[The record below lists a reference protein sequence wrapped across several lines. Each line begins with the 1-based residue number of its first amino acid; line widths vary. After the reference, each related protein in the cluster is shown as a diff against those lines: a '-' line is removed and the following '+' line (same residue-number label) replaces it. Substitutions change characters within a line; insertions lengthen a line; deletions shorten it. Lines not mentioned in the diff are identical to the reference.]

1 MATVI
6 RGDDNFDTAF
16 AKSVAVIA
24 DVKAY
29 NVAGGTFTS
38 GSFLT
43 RDLNTELDD
52 PENIV
57 TIASNQFTLQA
68 GTYLVEW
75 SAPSYKVST
84 NVSKL
89 QNITDNV
96 TEAEGMVAY
105 ADNADNNA
113 TFSAGAGI
121 VTITSAKVFE
131 IQHRCEDTKATNGYG
146 VQQSVASLVNS
157 VFTLVKIHKI
167 GA

>member
-6 RGDDNFDTAF
+6 RGSDNFDTAY
-16 AKSVAVIA
+16 AKSVAIIA

-29 NVAGGTFTS
+29 DASGGTFTA
-38 GSFLT
+38 GAWQT

-52 PENIV
+52 PSNIV

-75 SAPSYKVST
+75 SAPAYKVDRHS
-84 NVSKL
+84 SRL
-89 QNITDNV
+89 QNITDST
-96 TEAEGMVAY
+96 TEVLGTTEYSNDAETIITRSM
-105 ADNADNNA
+105 
-113 TFSAGAGI
+113 GAS
-121 VTITSAKVFE
+121 VLTITGAKAFE
-131 IQHRCEDTKATNGYG
+131 IQHYG
-146 VQQSVASLVNS
+146 AITRASYGMGLNSNISNINS

>member
-1 MATVI
+1 MATTI

-16 AKSVAVIA
+16 AKSVAIIA

-29 NVAGGTFTS
+29 NVNGGSSSATTWH
-38 GSFLT
+38 T

-68 GTYLVEW
+68 GTYLIEW
-75 SAPSYKVST
+75 SAPSYATHRSPT
-84 NVSKL
+84 RL
-89 QNITDNV
+89 QNITDSTTDSEGTSAYNV
-96 TEAEGMVAY
+96 V
-105 ADNADNNA
+105 DA
-113 TFSAGAGI
+113 TTISIGAKVI
-121 VTITSAKVFE
+121 TLTSAKSFE
-131 IQHRCEDTKATNGYG
+131 IQHYTTAAVATIGLG
-146 VQQSVASLVNS
+146 VSSNVSGQNS

>member
-29 NVAGGTFTS
+29 NVDGGTFTS
-38 GSFLT
+38 GAWQT

-57 TIASNQFTLQA
+57 TITSNQFTLQA

-75 SAPSYKVST
+75 AAPAFKVDRHFT
-84 NVSKL
+84 RL
-89 QNITDNV
+89 QNITDSVTEEEGTSEYSGSADNV
-96 TEAEGMVAY
+96 TNKSIG
-105 ADNADNNA
+105 A
-113 TFSAGAGI
+113 T
-121 VTITSAKVFE
+121 VITLTASKVLE
-131 IQHRCEDTKATNGYG
+131 IQHRCTVTYATIGFG
-146 VQQSVASLVNS
+146 IDSSVSGANS
-157 VFTLVKIHKI
+157 VYTLVKIHKI

>member
-6 RGDDNFDTAF
+6 RGSDNFDTAY

-29 NVAGGTFTS
+29 SAHGGTFTQDAWQ
-38 GSFLT
+38 T

-57 TIASNQFTLQA
+57 SIASNQFTLQA

-75 SAPSYKVST
+75 SAPAFKVNRHKSR
-84 NVSKL
+84 L
-89 QNITDNV
+89 QNIADST
-96 TEAEGMVAY
+96 TEAEG
-105 ADNADNNA
+105 
-113 TFSAGAGI
+113 
-121 VTITSAKVFE
+121 TSAYTDSPDNVTTTSIGAKVITVASAKAFE
-131 IQHRCEDTKATNGYG
+131 IQHYAQATASSNGFG
-146 VQQSVASLVNS
+146 VNS
-157 VFTLVKIHKI
+157 EVSGHNSVYTLVKIHKI

>member
-16 AKSVAVIA
+16 AKSVAIIA

-29 NVAGGTFTS
+29 NVNGGSSSATTWH
-38 GSFLT
+38 T

-75 SAPSYKVST
+75 SAPNMLGSRHFT
-84 NVSKL
+84 RL
-89 QNITDNV
+89 QNITDS
-96 TEAEGMVAY
+96 TTDSEGTSAY
-105 ADNADNNA
+105 NDTGTTA
-113 TFSAGAGI
+113 TTTSIGAGVI
-121 VTITSAKVFE
+121 TLTSAKSFE
-131 IQHRCEDTKATNGYG
+131 IQHYITTAEATIGLG
-146 VQQSVASLVNS
+146 VSSNVSGQNS
-157 VFTLVKIHKI
+157 VYTLVKIHKI

>member
-6 RGDDNFDTAF
+6 RGSDNFDTAY

-29 NVAGGTFTS
+29 NVHGGTFTS
-38 GSFLT
+38 GSFRT

-75 SAPSYKVST
+75 SAPAYKVNT

-89 QNITDNV
+89 QNITDSV
-96 TEAEGMVAY
+96 VEAEGMVAY
-105 ADNADNNA
+105 ADNASSDA

-131 IQHRCEDTKATNGYG
+131 IQHRCEGTKATNGYG
-146 VQQSVASLVNS
+146 VQQSIASEVNS

>member
-6 RGDDNFDTAF
+6 RGDDNFDTAY

-29 NVAGGTFTS
+29 NVHGGTFTL
-38 GSFLT
+38 GAWRT

-52 PENIV
+52 PSNIV

-75 SAPSYKVST
+75 SAPAYKVDRHTSR
-84 NVSKL
+84 L
-89 QNITDNV
+89 QNITDST
-96 TEAEGMVAY
+96 TEVLGTTEYTNDIEAVISRSM
-105 ADNADNNA
+105 
-113 TFSAGAGI
+113 GAK
-121 VTITSAKVFE
+121 VLTITGAKAFE
-131 IQHRCEDTKATNGYG
+131 IQHFAAVTRVTYG
-146 VQQSVASLVNS
+146 FGLNSSISNINS

>member
-6 RGDDNFDTAF
+6 RGDDNFDTAY

-29 NVAGGTFTS
+29 NVHGGAFTAGAWQ
-38 GSFLT
+38 T

-75 SAPSYKVST
+75 SAPAYKVSRHST
-84 NVSKL
+84 RL
-89 QNITDNV
+89 QNITDS
-96 TEAEGMVAY
+96 TTDSEGTSEY
-105 ADNADNNA
+105 AVESDNTQTAS
-113 TFSAGAGI
+113 TGASI
-121 VTITSAKVFE
+121 VTITAAKTFQ
-131 IQHRCEDTKATNGYG
+131 IQHRGSLTRATNGFG
-146 VQQSVASLVNS
+146 VSSSISGHNS
-157 VFTLVKIHKI
+157 VYTLVKIHKM